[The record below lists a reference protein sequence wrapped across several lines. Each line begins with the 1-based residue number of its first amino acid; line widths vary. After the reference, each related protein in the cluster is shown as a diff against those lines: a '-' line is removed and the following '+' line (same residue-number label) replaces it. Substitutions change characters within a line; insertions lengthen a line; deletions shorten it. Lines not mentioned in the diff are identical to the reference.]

1 MAKAMTNDDEYPV
14 QMEPLMRV
22 KKFLLIMAYITGF
35 QCTEP
40 DWKFNILSLITCV
53 NMVKSTLLIIYSLL
67 KGGDIFEKIETIC
80 CFGVS
85 APVSVEIIQSKIMF
99 YIFISTEYI

>member
-1 MAKAMTNDDEYPV
+1 
-14 QMEPLMRV
+14 
-22 KKFLLIMAYITGF
+22 
-35 QCTEP
+35 
-40 DWKFNILSLITCV
+40 
-53 NMVKSTLLIIYSLL
+53 MVKSTLLIIYSLL